1 MAPPSEMVNH
11 PTYGLCSLD
20 PTHVAIQWASGQAI
34 ASIQTV
40 LTEFALLPLENAEEW
55 QSGTRQETASWRSPL
70 SDPSIPLTWTTA
82 EPKRIKDIFI
92 KQKQLG
98 AIEWVAPV
106 YRATPAEKD
115 GHTLFAVNPSILL
128 LTEAAYARVDGQA
141 MVDGL
146 RRVRRVP
153 MVDDKGLVV
162 LQLPNNDSSEMAN
175 NLLNLP
181 QLADFPNAVS
191 FETIPYVEPTPA
203 TVCAQAESIWM
214 SDEVKRIEQE
224 IGQLQQLLLH
234 GLMGESEIKSEALR

>member
-1 MAPPSEMVNH
+1 MVPPSEMVNH
-11 PTYGLCSLD
+11 PTYGLCSLEASL
-20 PTHVAIQWASGQAI
+20 VAIQWASAQAI

-40 LTEFALLPLENAEEW
+40 LTDFALLPLETAEDW
-55 QSGTRQETASWRSPL
+55 QAETRQETAAWRAPL
-70 SDPSIPLTWTTA
+70 SNSSMPLTWTTA
-82 EPKRIKDIFI
+82 EPKRIKDLFI
-92 KQKQLG
+92 KQRQLG

-115 GHTLFAVNPSILL
+115 EHTLFAINPSILL

-141 MVDGL
+141 MADGL
-146 RRVRRVP
+146 LMVQPVP
-153 MVDDKGLVV
+153 MADIKGSVV
-162 LQLPNNDSSEMAN
+162 LQLPNNDATEMAN

-224 IGQLQQLLLH
+224 VGQL
-234 GLMGESEIKSEALR
+234 SNCSCTD